1 MVDGP
6 AKADAVV
13 MNSTTNNSNIRRFQ
27 RSRDDKVI
35 SGVAGGLG
43 KYFDVDP
50 VLFRVGIV
58 AATIMTGGLV
68 ALAYIGLA
76 IARDYD
82 DAPAAPPAVT
92 DVPQDSPTPVA
103 A

>member
-1 MVDGP
+1 MVQRV
-6 AKADAVV
+6 ARADAVT
-13 MNSTTNNSNIRRFQ
+13 MNSTTNNPNIRRFN
-27 RSRDDKVI
+27 RSRNDKVI

-43 KYFDVDP
+43 EYFDVDP

-58 AATIMTGGLV
+58 AATLMTGGLV

-82 DAPAAPPAVT
+82 DAPAAPPAVVEDT
-92 DVPQDSPTPVA
+92 PTPMA

>member
-1 MVDGP
+1 
-6 AKADAVV
+6 
-13 MNSTTNNSNIRRFQ
+13 MNSTTTHTQPRRYH
-27 RSRDDKVI
+27 RSKSDRVV

-43 KYFDVDP
+43 EYFDVDP

-68 ALAYIGLA
+68 AIAYIGLA
-76 IARDYD
+76 IARDTE
-82 DAPAAPPAVT
+82 DAPAAPPAVVE
-92 DVPQDSPTPVA
+92 VPDTQTPVA